1 MDRVG
6 ILGLLAAVVG
16 AGGLRLLVARPD
28 VNCEFHRRLEMLSR
42 IIGGLATLALTS
54 SMLAAQQ
61 PGAATPERQSRMAN
75 GNQMSM
81 MMMDSLNHRLDSL
94 VARMNQAS
102 GNQKVQA
109 MAAVINELVAQRKA
123 MQDRMH
129 QMMERGGMPAMM
141 SDSTST
147 RRSPPVSPDTATDTT
162 DHAAH
167 HPPK

>member
-1 MDRVG
+1 
-6 ILGLLAAVVG
+6 
-16 AGGLRLLVARPD
+16 
-28 VNCEFHRRLEMLSR
+28 MLSR

>member
-1 MDRVG
+1 MMS
-6 ILGLLAAVVG
+6 
-16 AGGLRLLVARPD
+16 RL
-28 VNCEFHRRLEMLSR
+28 
-42 IIGGLATLALTS
+42 IGGIAALALTVS
-54 SMLAAQQ
+54 TAAAQQ
-61 PGAATPERQSRMAN
+61 PGAATPDRRSGMAG

-94 VARMNQAS
+94 VDRMNRTS

-129 QMMERGGMPAMM
+129 QMMERGGMMGMM

-147 RRSPPVSPDTATDTT
+147 GRKPPLSPDTATDTT
-162 DHAAH
+162 NHAAH
-167 HPPK
+167 HPSP

>member
-1 MDRVG
+1 
-6 ILGLLAAVVG
+6 
-16 AGGLRLLVARPD
+16 
-28 VNCEFHRRLEMLSR
+28 MLSR

-61 PGAATPERQSRMAN
+61 PGAATPDRQPGMAS
-75 GNQMSM
+75 NQMSM

-129 QMMERGGMPAMM
+129 QMMERGGMTGMM
-141 SDSTST
+141 TDSTST
-147 RRSPPVSPDTATDTT
+147 RRNPPVTPDTAADTT